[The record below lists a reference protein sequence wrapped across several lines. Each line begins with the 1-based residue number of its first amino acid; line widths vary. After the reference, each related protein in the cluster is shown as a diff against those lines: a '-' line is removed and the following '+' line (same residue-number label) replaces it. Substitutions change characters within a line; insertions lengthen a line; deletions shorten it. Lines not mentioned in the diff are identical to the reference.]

1 MAGVQD
7 VETAIGEDDLL
18 ALGAG
23 ILDRG
28 EQLLDGHHAAL
39 GAFLALHRAAQLRRA
54 DAGGAQLADHDPG
67 GQVGQ
72 CHGLWQFL
80 AGRDRSGQRR
90 DDGIAGTGDIEHFT
104 GTSRQV
110 QRRVIGTQQG
120 HAVLATGDQQRIQL
134 EPAHQLGAL
143 GDQFGLIGAM
153 PDDCLEFA
161 QVRRD
166 QRGTAVDVEVLA
178 LGVG

>member
-1 MAGVQD
+1 M
-7 VETAIGEDDLL
+7 
-18 ALGAG
+18 
-23 ILDRG
+23 
-28 EQLLDGHHAAL
+28 
-39 GAFLALHRAAQLRRA
+39 
-54 DAGGAQLADHDPG
+54 
-67 GQVGQ
+67 
-72 CHGLWQFL
+72 
-80 AGRDRSGQRR
+80 
-90 DDGIAGTGDIEHFT
+90 
-104 GTSRQV
+104 